1 MKEKKK
7 KVFKSKKGITLIALV
22 VTIVVLLILAGV
34 SISMLGGENGII
46 TQAIDA
52 KEETDVA
59 DEKEKVQL
67 AVTAAKG
74 NTNWGEIT
82 EENLKKELDKIVGD
96 TGKNDEDKKTEITS
110 NSDGIF
116 NVLFKETGRNYYVDN
131 DGKIIF
137 EEPIDYPTL
146 ATETT
151 SANYGDYVKYNIDY
165 DNDGNTDDDWRIFY
179 NDGECI
185 YLISSDFVKVQEYE
199 SGYSAYCSLDLNELG
214 YSTVDE
220 AIEFLLNTENW
231 NMLKDEELA
240 DYVTGATTLEMYV
253 NSWNETNENDK
264 LYLSNGEIG
273 YLIGN
278 TENPTEVKYSFKE
291 TPTDLY
297 YINKG
302 QMPYDATYW
311 MWVAAKMNNG
321 NFIKGGS
328 MLYSYESDTSGYIQG
343 NGISSKYVGIRPI
356 VCLKKEV
363 ILVQGTV
370 DIDNPFEISLK

>member
-1 MKEKKK
+1 MKVKNKN
-7 KVFKSKKGITLIALV
+7 VLKSKKGITLIALV

-46 TQAIDA
+46 TQSIEA
-52 KEETDVA
+52 KEETDIA

-67 AVTAAKG
+67 AATAAKG
-74 NTNWGEIT
+74 KTNWEEIT
-82 EENLKKELDKIVGD
+82 EENLKNELDKIVGD

-110 NSDGIF
+110 NSDGTF
-116 NVLFKETGRNYYVDN
+116 NVFFKETGRNYNVDN

-165 DNDGNTDDDWRIFY
+165 DNDGSTNDDWRIFY

-199 SGYSAYCSLDLNELG
+199 SGYSGYRSLDLDILG

-220 AIEFLLNTENW
+220 AIDFLLDTENW

-240 DYVTGATTLEMYV
+240 DYVTGATTLEIYV
-253 NSWNETNENDK
+253 NSWNENNENDK
-264 LYLSNGEIG
+264 LYLSKGEIG

-278 TENPTEVKYSFKE
+278 TENPTEVDYSFKE

-297 YINKG
+297 YISRG
-302 QMPYDATYW
+302 QKPYGATNW
-311 MWVAAKMNNG
+311 MWIASKMNNG
-321 NFIKGGS
+321 NFIKGGYT
-328 MLYSYESDTSGYIQG
+328 LNSYESGTFGNITGDTITGR
-343 NGISSKYVGIRPI
+343 YVGIRPI

-363 ILVQGTV
+363 ILVQGTG